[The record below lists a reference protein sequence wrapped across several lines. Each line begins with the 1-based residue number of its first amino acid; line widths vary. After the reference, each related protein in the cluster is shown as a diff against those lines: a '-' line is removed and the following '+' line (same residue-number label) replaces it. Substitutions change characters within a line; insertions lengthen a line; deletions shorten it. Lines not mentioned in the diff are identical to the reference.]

1 MGSLA
6 YPSRVQFRIQVL
18 GTCQRLASSLASMI
32 STALI
37 TDTQVTPTRP
47 CFPIENLAHHRIGDW
62 AVGVAYLDP
71 RDATAKNVWG
81 KAILAQGRPTIRP
94 HPFLEIL

>member
-37 TDTQVTPTRP
+37 TDTQVTP
-47 CFPIENLAHHRIGDW
+47 
-62 AVGVAYLDP
+62 VVA
-71 RDATAKNVWG
+71 
-81 KAILAQGRPTIRP
+81 ITIRLMIVRAARMDP
-94 HPFLEIL
+94 PRVEELQADLKQFLQKQAEFDDSPESGPGLVN